1 MAEPELLHW
10 VAALGSAL
18 DDAGVQHALAGG
30 LALALH
36 GQPRATVD
44 IDLVI
49 APDADTIARARDAC
63 AALGILQ
70 TRRRVVAFKRVSM
83 VRMIVPPSAGPEPI
97 AVDLFLAPSALPVL
111 ERAQRHALGKRRI
124 AVVSPE
130 DLVLLKL
137 LRASD
142 QDVVDIRSI
151 AAERSLDR
159 AYLEQRARA
168 LGVLTRLRRALR

>member
-1 MAEPELLHW
+1 VAEPELLRW
-10 VAALGSAL
+10 VARLAATLERAE
-18 DDAGVQHALAGG
+18 VRHALAGG

-44 IDLVI
+44 IDLVV
-49 APDADTIARARDAC
+49 APDPTSIERARTAC
-63 AALGILQ
+63 ASLGILQ
-70 TRRRVVAFKRVSM
+70 TRRAIVAFKRLSM
-83 VRMIVPPSAGPEPI
+83 VRMLVPPSAGPEPI
-97 AVDLFLAPSALPVL
+97 AVDLLLAPAALPVL
-111 ERAQRHALGKRRI
+111 ERARRHALGKQRI

-142 QDVVDIRSI
+142 QDVVDIRAV
-151 AAERSLDR
+151 AAERALDR